1 MKITLY
7 TNCFMSNGEKLM
19 CVSLM
24 VWRSDTDVSAVDV
37 SGYARAKDQLF
48 AKAMAAHDLA
58 RSLRDLMTDLGH
70 EVELADVLK
79 SSLTIG
85 DALDEAY
92 ANPIL

>member
-7 TNCFMSNGEKLM
+7 TNCFMSCGEKLM

-24 VWRSDTDVSAVDV
+24 VWRSETDVSAVDV
-37 SGYARAKDQLF
+37 SGYVRSKDELF

-58 RSLRDLMTDLGH
+58 RSLRTLLTDLWH
-70 EVELADVLK
+70 DVELADVLK

-92 ANPIL
+92 AKPIL